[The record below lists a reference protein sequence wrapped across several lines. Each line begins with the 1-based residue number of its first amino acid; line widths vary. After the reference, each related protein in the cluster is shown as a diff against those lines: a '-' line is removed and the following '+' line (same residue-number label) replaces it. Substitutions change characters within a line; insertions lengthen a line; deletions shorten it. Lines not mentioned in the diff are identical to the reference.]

1 MTETTEQRE
10 PTPSQQQAI
19 KELQAEHGDLYYRV
33 EDDGKVMVELGDAS
47 RVLIGPR
54 GAVSEVGSDPTQEEV
69 PPAEAL
75 QQISQE
81 HDASI
86 PIHGFMGTAVEV
98 PLAEGE
104 TPSDFAP
111 ASEELMVREDEGDLY
126 RVMDRA
132 DEALILEEIQ
142 GNTLA
147 TMLYS
152 FPQQGNV
159 VTDLSVKGVQEII
172 RLLNER
178 GGAKIG
184 IADTPPVIQET
195 EDSWRVMVRAVDG
208 RTGVGRWGIAEQPKV
223 MDTKKGPLKD
233 KFALTKALNKAERNA
248 LAKMI
253 PEQFKQTV
261 IAQFLGT
268 PEAVKTLKPVDAKT
282 AELAAPLADEE
293 AVQLQAQIHDRY
305 DKFKALGQPHTMRMT
320 PAAFNHYLTVASS
333 SHQNMRALIEH
344 IETITAEE
352 TEKKEAAA
360 NA

>member
-1 MTETTEQRE
+1 MTETTEHAMTASQTETLQLMQMERE
-10 PTPSQQQAI
+10 EAAPQGFTEEGQLIVQ
-19 KELQAEHGDLYYRV
+19 V
-33 EDDGKVMVELGDAS
+33 EDGSK
-47 RVLIGPR
+47 VLIGRR
-54 GAVSEVGSDPTQEEV
+54 GGVSEVGSDPTQEEV
-69 PPAEAL
+69 PPAE
-75 QQISQE
+75 E
-81 HDASI
+81 
-86 PIHGFMGTAVEV
+86 PIEGHAEEV
-98 PLAEGE
+98 PLADGE
-104 TPSDFAP
+104 TPADFAP

-268 PEAVKTLKPVDAKT
+268 PEAVKTLKPVDAK
-282 AELAAPLADEE
+282 APELAPPLQDEE
-293 AVQLQAQIHDRY
+293 ATQLQAQIHDRY
-305 DKFKALGQPHTMRMT
+305 DKFKALGQPYTMRMT
-320 PAAFNHYLTVASS
+320 PAAFNVYLSTAES
-333 SHQNMRALIEH
+333 SHQRMRDLLAH
-344 IETITAEE
+344 IEKITAEE
-352 TEKKEAAA
+352 TEKKEKA

>member
-19 KELQAEHGDLYYRV
+19 KELQAEHGDLSYRV

-69 PPAEAL
+69 PPAE
-75 QQISQE
+75 E
-81 HDASI
+81 
-86 PIHGFMGTAVEV
+86 PINGTAEEV

-223 MDTKKGPLKD
+223 MGTKKGPLKD

-268 PEAVKTLKPVDAKT
+268 PEAVKTLKPVDAK
-282 AELAAPLADEE
+282 APELAPPLQDEE
-293 AVQLQAQIHDRY
+293 ATQLQAQIHDRY
-305 DKFKALGQPHTMRMT
+305 DKFKALGQPYTMRMT
-320 PAAFNHYLTVASS
+320 PAAFNVYLSTAES
-333 SHQNMRALIEH
+333 SHQRMRDLLAH
-344 IETITAEE
+344 IEKITAEE
-352 TEKKEAAA
+352 TEKKEKA

>member
-69 PPAEAL
+69 PPAE
-75 QQISQE
+75 E
-81 HDASI
+81 
-86 PIHGFMGTAVEV
+86 PINGTAEEV

-195 EDSWRVMVRAVDG
+195 DESWRVMVRAVDG

-268 PEAVKTLKPVDAKT
+268 PEAVKTLKPVDAK
-282 AELAAPLADEE
+282 APELAPPLQDEE
-293 AVQLQAQIHDRY
+293 ATQLQAQIHDRY
-305 DKFKALGQPHTMRMT
+305 DKFKALGQPYTMRMT
-320 PAAFNHYLTVASS
+320 PAAFNVYLSTAES
-333 SHQNMRALIEH
+333 SHQRMRDLLAH
-344 IETITAEE
+344 IEKITAEE
-352 TEKKEAAA
+352 TEKKEKA

>member
-69 PPAEAL
+69 PPAE
-75 QQISQE
+75 E
-81 HDASI
+81 
-86 PIHGFMGTAVEV
+86 PINGTAEEV

-195 EDSWRVMVRAVDG
+195 EDSWRVMVRAQDG
-208 RTGVGRWGIAEQPKV
+208 RTGVGRWGIAEQPK
-223 MDTKKGPLKD
+223 MMERNNKSPLKD

-268 PEAVKTLKPVDAKT
+268 PEAVKTLKPVDAK
-282 AELAAPLADEE
+282 APELAPPLQDEE
-293 AVQLQAQIHDRY
+293 ATQLQAQIHDRY
-305 DKFKALGQPHTMRMT
+305 DKFKALGQPYTMRMT
-320 PAAFNHYLTVASS
+320 PAAFNVYLSTAES
-333 SHQNMRALIEH
+333 SHQRMRDLLAH
-344 IETITAEE
+344 IEKITAEE
-352 TEKKEAAA
+352 TEKKEKA

>member
-1 MTETTEQRE
+1 MTDPRVIESTQL
-10 PTPSQQQAI
+10 TPSQ
-19 KELQAEHGDLYYRV
+19 ERV
-33 EDDGKVMVELGDAS
+33 LSEIEEEGLPSAVRGWDGSKLIVEMADGGK
-47 RVLIGPR
+47 VLIGPR
-54 GAVSEVGSDPTQEEV
+54 GGVDEVGSNPVEKPIEGEAEEIPVPDADPEDFK
-69 PPAEAL
+69 PPA
-75 QQISQE
+75 
-81 HDASI
+81 
-86 PIHGFMGTAVEV
+86 
-98 PLAEGE
+98 
-104 TPSDFAP
+104 
-111 ASEELMVREDEGDLY
+111 EELMVREDEGDLY

-152 FPQQGNV
+152 FPQGGSV
-159 VTDLSVKGVQEII
+159 VTDLTVHGVTEIV

-184 IADTPPVIQET
+184 IAPDPPAISET
-195 EDSWRVMVRAVDG
+195 EDGYRVMVRAIDL
-208 RTGVGRWGIAEQPKV
+208 RTGVSRWGIAEQEKQ
-223 MDTKKGPLKD
+223 MKSGQQMIRD

-268 PEAVKTLKPVDAKT
+268 PEAVKTLKPVETGAAAKV
-282 AELAAPLADEE
+282 EPPLKDDE

-320 PAAFNHYLTVASS
+320 PAAFNAYFSVAAS
-333 SHQNMRALIEH
+333 SHQNMRALIAH
-344 IETITAEE
+344 IETITEE
-352 TEKKEAAA
+352 EAEKKRKVESDA
-360 NA
+360 

>member
-69 PPAEAL
+69 PPAE
-75 QQISQE
+75 E
-81 HDASI
+81 
-86 PIHGFMGTAVEV
+86 PINGTAEEV

-223 MDTKKGPLKD
+223 MGTKKGPLKD

-268 PEAVKTLKPVDAKT
+268 PEAVKTLKPVDAK
-282 AELAAPLADEE
+282 APELAPPLQDEE
-293 AVQLQAQIHDRY
+293 ATQLQAQIHDRY
-305 DKFKALGQPHTMRMT
+305 DKFKALGQPYTMRMT
-320 PAAFNHYLTVASS
+320 PAAFNVYLSTAES
-333 SHQNMRALIEH
+333 SHQRMRDLLAH
-344 IETITAEE
+344 IEKITAEE
-352 TEKKEAAA
+352 TEKKEKA

>member
-1 MTETTEQRE
+1 MTDQTAERTLEE
-10 PTPSQQQAI
+10 KATPSQMEAYHAI
-19 KELQAEHGDLYYRV
+19 LAEHPDCTFPIMQ
-33 EDDGKVMVELGDAS
+33 EDKRLLVGLPDGS
-47 RVLIGPR
+47 NVLIGPR
-54 GAVSEVGSDPTQEEV
+54 GKVEEVGSDPVSEMETEKPIEGHAEE
-69 PPAEAL
+69 
-75 QQISQE
+75 I
-81 HDASI
+81 
-86 PIHGFMGTAVEV
+86 

-223 MDTKKGPLKD
+223 MGTKKGPLKD

-268 PEAVKTLKPVDAKT
+268 PEAVKTLKPVDAK
-282 AELAAPLADEE
+282 APELAPPLQDEE
-293 AVQLQAQIHDRY
+293 ATQLQAQIHDRY
-305 DKFKALGQPHTMRMT
+305 DKFKALGQPYTMRMT
-320 PAAFNHYLTVASS
+320 PAAFNVYLSTAES
-333 SHQNMRALIEH
+333 SHQRMRDLLAH
-344 IETITAEE
+344 IEKITAEE
-352 TEKKEAAA
+352 TEKKEKA